1 MRTRPTQPL
10 RNHDLPTR
18 GKARIRHPPTGAAP
32 GPGPRGPDEPQH
44 GNGPMSADCHR
55 AAAIRG
61 NRGPPED
68 AEPGVFQE
76 PRRAARRGGSAQASG
91 TPAHGFPA
99 TGLPATGFPATGF
112 PATGVVARRIPVRGN
127 GRARRTPPCGTTGL
141 RTTSPHLV
149 QVARVQIAHPVRM
162 ARWTRAR
169 RSASRQT
176 VRTKNDGDRAR
187 ASRSWTTRGS
197 GPRFRSQPAL
207 TSRRGCTPASE
218 PRTCCTTASR
228 TSCSCCRPSE
238 RNQPPPPQGSRE
250 RDASLPPVLDPSR
263 EVVDRMA
270 RPPKTCKL
278 HNRVPGCTTSTGASS
293 GERRGKVPGA

>member
-1 MRTRPTQPL
+1 
-10 RNHDLPTR
+10 
-18 GKARIRHPPTGAAP
+18 
-32 GPGPRGPDEPQH
+32 
-44 GNGPMSADCHR
+44 MSADCHR

-68 AEPGVFQE
+68 AKPGVFQE
-76 PRRAARRGGSAQASG
+76 PRRAARRGGSAQAPG
-91 TPAHGFPA
+91 PPAHGFPA

-228 TSCSCCRPSE
+228 TSCTSASRTSCTTASHTSCSSASRTSCSCCRPSE